1 MAAAKNKF
9 LTKRYIGFFLAIVV
23 FLLIKFVLPLDSL
36 GSVALSEGGK
46 NCLALSLGAVVMWAC
61 GVAQPGYTGILYC
74 ALLVLMQ
81 VSPTPMACRAWPL
94 PSPSHLV
101 PGPRAPCGSSSVLTS
116 SLVR

>member
-36 GSVALSEGGK
+36 GSVTLSEGGK
-46 NCLALSLGAVVMWAC
+46 NCLALSLGAVVMWS
-61 GVAQPGYTGILYC
+61 
-74 ALLVLMQ
+74 
-81 VSPTPMACRAWPL
+81 SPTLTACRAWPL
-94 PSPSHLV
+94 RSPSHLAL
-101 PGPRAPCGSSSVLTS
+101 GPRAPCGSLSVLPS

>member
-36 GSVALSEGGK
+36 GSVTLSEGGK

-74 ALLVLMQ
+74 ALLVLM
-81 VSPTPMACRAWPL
+81 
-94 PSPSHLV
+94 
-101 PGPRAPCGSSSVLTS
+101 
-116 SLVR
+116 